1 MKTWTPGLRVK
12 INFTNLIP
20 INYHPNYNRVHT
32 TFNEE
37 IEEMIKN
44 LKNNKYNIKAST
56 RRLIRNP
63 MSTETQIDEEEEDNE
78 DLDDP
83 DNPREERE
91 S

>member
-1 MKTWTPGLRVK
+1 
-12 INFTNLIP
+12 
-20 INYHPNYNRVHT
+20 
-32 TFNEE
+32 
-37 IEEMIKN
+37 MIKN